1 MSLGLDLRG
10 GMLLVY
16 EVDTEGAVAQL
27 MQRLERDFRKV
38 LRDARIQYQEVAVA
52 GHDVHVTLRDAG
64 QQEAARKAL
73 LDYDPQLTFA
83 ADAPAGSLTVALTEA
98 AVKERQAFAIQQN
111 ITALENR
118 VNALGV
124 AETVVQRQGQ
134 NRIAVQV
141 PGVQDASEVVRLLG
155 KVATLEFRLVD
166 ATSSPLEAER
176 TGRAPLGTR
185 LYKQRDG
192 TPVLLKR
199 DVIATGE
206 QLIDASFVPSQG
218 EPAVSVKLD
227 SRGGDE
233 MLRTTRENLNRP
245 MAVVFIE
252 KERELVERDGRE
264 VAVDRSKEEVISV
277 ATIRGVFSNNFQIT
291 GLSAAEGTELAKLL
305 RAGALAAPIII
316 VEQRVI
322 GPSVGQDNIEAGT
335 RGAPDRRTRA
345 VRLHDPVLQ
354 GVRPDRRHRAADQR
368 DHHRRAD
375 GPPGRGADAARH
387 RGHRADRRHGRRRE
401 HPDLRAHP
409 RGSQERGLALGRD
422 QRRLRQGAVGDPRL
436 ERDHVHVRR
445 RAVPVRLGTGA
456 RLRRD
461 ADDRHHRLDVHRAGR
476 QPRAH
481 LAGLRTPPPHRA
493 AGDLRTTMEF
503 LKEVP
508 TIRFMALR
516 RWWYAISVAVVI
528 ASIVLVMVR
537 GLNLTVDFTGGLVFE
552 LGFSQP
558 VDLQEVRAALAA
570 GGIEDFQVR
579 TYGTASELE
588 VRLPPAATGAAAE
601 DARRVTEALSAID
614 PSVKLNRTESV
625 GPQVSQQLGEQAALA
640 VLMTL
645 LLVLIYVAFRFRW
658 RFGVGSLVASLH
670 DPIVAVGA
678 IALLGIPFDLNVVA
692 ALLTILGYSVN
703 DTVVIFDRIRERFRR
718 CARRSPRK

>member
-1 MSLGLDLRG
+1 VQRYPLWKGALLAAIMVAAVLLALPNWYGESPALQLSRRDRAEFDPATVTEIAGALGAAKIPAEEVYTDDDGRLWVRFARVDEQLEARDLIQSRYEGDFAIALTNASRAPDWLNALGVEPMSLGLDLRG

-27 MQRLERDFRKV
+27 MQRLERDFRKE

-52 GHDVHVTLRDAG
+52 GHAVHVTLRDAA

-73 LDYDPQLTFA
+73 LAYDPQLTFD
-83 ADAPAGSLTVALTEA
+83 ADAPPGSLTVALTET

-166 ATSSPLEAER
+166 STSSPLEAER

-192 TPVLLKR
+192 APVLLKR

-218 EPAVSVKLD
+218 QPAVSVKLD

-233 MLRTTRENLNRP
+233 MLRTTRENLNKP

-277 ATIRGVFSNNFQIT
+277 ATIRGVFSNNFEIT

-335 RGAPDRRTRA
+335 
-345 VRLHDPVLQ
+345 
-354 GVRPDRRHRAADQR
+354 
-368 DHHRRAD
+368 
-375 GPPGRGADAARH
+375 
-387 RGHRADRRHGRRRE
+387 E
-401 HPDLRAHP
+401 
-409 RGSQERGLALGRD
+409 AL
-422 QRRLRQGAVGDPRL
+422 LI
-436 ERDHVHVRR
+436 
-445 RAVPVRLGTGA
+445 
-456 RLRRD
+456 
-461 ADDRHHRLDVHRAGR
+461 
-476 QPRAH
+476 
-481 LAGLRTPPPHRA
+481 AGLVLFA
-493 AGDLRTTMEF
+493 
-503 LKEVP
+503 
-508 TIRFMALR
+508 FMVV
-516 RWWYAISVAVVI
+516 YYKVFGVI
-528 ASIVLVMVR
+528 ADIVLLTNVIIIVALM
-537 GLNLTVDFTGGLVFE
+537 GLLGAALTLPGIAGIVLTV
-552 LGFSQP
+552 
-558 VDLQEVRAALAA
+558 
-570 GGIEDFQVR
+570 
-579 TYGTASELE
+579 GTAVDANILIYERIREE
-588 VRLPPAATGAAAE
+588 VKNGASPWASINAGF
-601 DARRVTEALSAID
+601 DKALSAILD
-614 PSVKLNRTESV
+614 SNVTMFMAGGVLFLFGS
-625 GPQVSQQLGEQAALA
+625 GPVRGFAVTLMIGIIASMFTAL
-640 VLMTL
+640 
-645 LLVLIYVAFRFRW
+645 
-658 RFGVGSLVASLH
+658 VGSRALIW
-670 DPIVAVGA
+670 IVYGRRRRIERLA
-678 IALLGIPFDLNVVA
+678 I
-692 ALLTILGYSVN
+692 
-703 DTVVIFDRIRERFRR
+703 
-718 CARRSPRK
+718 